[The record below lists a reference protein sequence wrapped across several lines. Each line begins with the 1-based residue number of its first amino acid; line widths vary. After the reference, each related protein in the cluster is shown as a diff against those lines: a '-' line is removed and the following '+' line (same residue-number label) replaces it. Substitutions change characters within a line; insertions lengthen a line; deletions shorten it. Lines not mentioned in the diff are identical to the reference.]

1 MTEDE
6 KLRLNEL
13 LIDTDN
19 IDTKSDAIENN
30 QVSLNYIVSSKCE
43 ILLKLFNFIRIKKSQ
58 N

>member
-30 QVSLNYIVSSKCE
+30 QVS
-43 ILLKLFNFIRIKKSQ
+43 
-58 N
+58 